1 MCLLEDRRA
10 RHFKANA
17 EHSSGTASPAAGVRL
32 VRIDRAEPLFQKP
45 PIDRPRQL
53 RQGMAHIRGLVEPRP
68 EKIVLSPNPAAPS
81 AASNHPPPGF
91 QRQRITTNRAVQF
104 AGKWIPA
111 RRFLASSI
119 LAAHR
124 NRPENRGV
132 QDSSRATNEPALGGL
147 TINAR

>member
-10 RHFKANA
+10 RHLKANA

-68 EKIVLSPNPAAPS
+68 EKIVLSPQSRRSFGRIESSPARLPKAENLNQSRRSICRKMDPS
-81 AASNHPPPGF
+81 AP
-91 QRQRITTNRAVQF
+91 
-104 AGKWIPA
+104 
-111 RRFLASSI
+111 L
-119 LAAHR
+119 
-124 NRPENRGV
+124 
-132 QDSSRATNEPALGGL
+132 SRVINTCSPSEPS
-147 TINAR
+147 